1 MSNSSNH
8 YYTWLIL
15 TRLLRRNM
23 SKSVDQVVGFLDP
36 LYIFNFLTLSQLVI
50 LKLFRQVFSD
60 AKSLAQKVR
69 SSQSSEPDW
78 WMSCPQPL
86 CHHLL
91 PAPRVLSLIGGH
103 HVHSHCATIYYW
115 LPEF

>member
-36 LYIFNFLTLSQLVI
+36 LYIFNFLILSQLVI

-91 PAPRVLSLIGGH
+91 PAKSARDVAG
-103 HVHSHCATIYYW
+103 
-115 LPEF
+115 FD